1 MASNSAFV
9 LDIGAFVKKAKGNQ
23 RAVVKKIFLDLGTAI
38 VERTPVG
45 DPDEWKMP
53 APKGYIGGRARGS
66 WQYGYN
72 APVET
77 EPGTIDGRDPDRQNM
92 GAHSATARLAVGVD
106 AQDALGVHYV
116 TSTVPYM
123 RRLEYEAWSKQAPEG
138 MVRIT
143 VVEFQAF
150 VDNAVREANE

>member
-1 MASNSAFV
+1 MASNSKFV
-9 LDIGAFVKKAKGNQ
+9 LDIGAFVRKARGNE

-45 DPDEWKMP
+45 DPDTWKMP

-72 APVET
+72 AATET
-77 EPGTIDGRDPDRQNM
+77 EPGTIDSTGQ
-92 GAHSATARLAVGVD
+92 ASLKRLEAGV
-106 AQDALGVHYV
+106 QSHDALGVHFI

-150 VDNAVREANE
+150 VDNAVREANT